1 MENIQATQLCREF
14 IRRQVKRG
22 DLCIDGT
29 AGNGYDTLLLSRLA
43 GEDGLVLA
51 FDVQEKALDA
61 TARRLKEAGQAGRS
75 PVRLIC
81 DGHERMAEYAA
92 TETVS
97 CIVFNFGYLPGGDH
111 SVATRP
117 ETSAAAVQAALSLLK
132 KGGLLSLCIYSGGD
146 TGYEERDAL
155 LTFLKNLDSRKYL
168 VIRCEY
174 YNRRKDPP
182 MPVLIVKVHA
192 G

>member
-29 AGNGYDTLLLSRLA
+29 AGNGHDTLLLSRLA
-43 GEDGLVLA
+43 GEDGMVLA

-111 SVATRP
+111 GVATRP
-117 ETSAAAVQAALSLLK
+117 ETSAAAVKAALSLLK

-146 TGYEERDAL
+146 TGFQERERL
-155 LTFLKNLDSRKYL
+155 LELLQGLDSRKYL
-168 VIRCEY
+168 VICCEY
-174 YNRRKDPP
+174 YNRENFPP
-182 MPVLIVKVHA
+182 LPVQVARLA
-192 G
+192 